1 MNKPLPDF
9 AILQNDK
16 TKQTGIWSDGKWKD
30 APKEDYVILGLIAKL
45 LRTAPNPVDV
55 IKSINLY
62 NDKKKQSYKNQFDWE
77 PGFFIPPEEL
87 DGLE

>member
-1 MNKPLPDF
+1 MNEPLPEF

-16 TKQTGIWSDGKWKD
+16 TKVSGIWSNGKWTE
-30 APKEDYVILGLIAKL
+30 APKEDYVVLGLIAKL
-45 LRTAPNPVDV
+45 LRTAPDPVGI
-55 IKSINLY
+55 IKSIQIY
-62 NDKKKQSYKNQFDWE
+62 NDKKINWDIE

>member
-1 MNKPLPDF
+1 MNEPLPEF

-16 TKQTGIWSDGKWKD
+16 TKVSGIWSNGKWTE
-30 APKEDYVILGLIAKL
+30 APKEDYVVLGLIAKL
-45 LRTAPNPVDV
+45 LRTAPDPVGI
-55 IKSINLY
+55 IKSIQIY
-62 NDKKKQSYKNQFDWE
+62 NDKKTNWDIE